1 MAGEHDERKDLTMED
16 EPFGNYAINLSDWTH
31 PPARYSTVSPTDA
44 ASTVT
49 FDTHTERGL

>member
-1 MAGEHDERKDLTMED
+1 MED
-16 EPFGNYAINLSDWTH
+16 KPFGNYAMDLSDWTH